1 MVSYLDKIVDG
12 KLPWGIDTPNHQGE
26 TPLMIVLKLFNY
38 ELIELLIGS
47 GANLQAIDKKG
58 DTSFH
63 YAARLYREKV
73 TTFKG
78 TKRGETN
85 VIGWP
90 NQEIAPSIFMVNIIC
105 IRNTN

>member
-1 MVSYLDKIVDG
+1 VSYLNKIVDG
-12 KLPWGIDTPNHQGE
+12 KLPWGIDTPNYQGK
-26 TPLMIVLKLFNY
+26 TPLMIVLELFNY
-38 ELIELLIGS
+38 ELIEHLIGA

-85 VIGWP
+85 FISWP
-90 NQEIAPSIFMVNIIC
+90 NQEIAPAIFKVNIIC